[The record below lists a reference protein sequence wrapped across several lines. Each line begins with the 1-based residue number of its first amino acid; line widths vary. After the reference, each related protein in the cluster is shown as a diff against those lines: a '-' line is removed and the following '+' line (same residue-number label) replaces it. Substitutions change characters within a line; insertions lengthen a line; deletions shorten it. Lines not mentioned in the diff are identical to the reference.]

1 MRVSW
6 RRKQT
11 GVLVK
16 SGGVRK
22 THVEERIAGWG
33 GRRVGSSIE
42 VSDKVEFHVAG
53 RHSPQSATARK

>member
-1 MRVSW
+1 MRVSC

-22 THVEERIAGWG
+22 IAGWG
-33 GRRVGSSIE
+33 GSRFSSSIE
-42 VSDKVEFHVAG
+42 VSDKVELHVAG
-53 RHSPQSATARK
+53 GHSPQSATARK